1 MSAGTGSSRFRRA
14 LGALFAPSPAPTPEL
29 RSGLAEP
36 EEWLWEALGG
46 RRLLGGERVTVETAL
61 ALDAVYACVALVA
74 GQVAALPLKVF
85 AGAGRERRTLDRDPR
100 YRMLHDA
107 PNPEQAADVWLEQ
120 ATAHLLLWGNA
131 YLEKIRNRDGVV
143 DELWAI
149 RPSRVHPYRDE
160 RGVKRFR
167 VDGVSAEDGSDFG
180 EDRILHVPGLG
191 LDGLAGMSV
200 IGLARQSFG
209 SALARTKHE
218 AHLYENDAT
227 PGGILSVQGEL
238 DPDAAE
244 RIRGQWERLH
254 KGAENRARIAV
265 LEAGATWQQVGMP
278 LEDLQFI
285 DRERFTVGQVARLF
299 GVPPEMVGGESGGSL
314 TYANVE
320 SRGQHFLTFTLN
332 RWLVRLEKGLKR
344 DPDLFPERTV
354 YPEFVRAAMLRTD
367 SRTRW
372 QTYEIGRRIGVYSP
386 NDIRELENLEPRD
399 GGDVYQDTVQGAAG
413 SSSGGEGGDGAGA
426 GEGDGMGDGMSSDG
440 VVVGAANG
448 NGNGGG
454 SR

>member
-14 LGALFAPSPAPTPEL
+14 VGALFSPAPAPTPEL

-36 EEWLWEALGG
+36 EEWLWEALGA
-46 RRLLGGERVTVETAL
+46 RKVLGGERVTVETAL

-74 GQVAALPLKVF
+74 GQVGTLPLKVY
-85 AGAGRERRTLDRDPR
+85 AGAGRERRAMVDDGR
-100 YRMLHDA
+100 YVMLHDA

-120 ATAHLLLWGNA
+120 VTAHLMLWGNA
-131 YLEKIRNRDGVV
+131 YLEKIRDPRTGVV

-149 RPSRVHPYRDE
+149 RPSRVHPYRDSAG
-160 RGVKRFR
+160 RKRFR
-167 VDGVSAEDGSDFG
+167 VDGTAEAEGSDFG
-180 EDRILHVPGLG
+180 EDRILHLPGLG
-191 LDGLAGMSV
+191 LDGLAGLSV

-227 PGGILSVQGEL
+227 PGGVLSVQGEL
-238 DPDAAE
+238 DDDAAD
-244 RIRGQWERLH
+244 RIRAQWERLH
-254 KGAENRARIAV
+254 KGAANRARIAV

-285 DRERFTVGQVARLF
+285 ERERFTVSAIARLF
-299 GVPPEMVGGESGGSL
+299 NVPPEMIGGESGGSL

-354 YPEFVRAAMLRTD
+354 YPEFTRAAMLRTD
-367 SRTRW
+367 ARTRW

-386 NDIRELENLEPRD
+386 NDVRELENEPPRP
-399 GGDVYQDTVQGAAG
+399 GGDVYEDKVQGTAAG
-413 SSSGGEGGDGAGA
+413 SSSGGGGDGAGA
-426 GEGDGMGDGMSSDG
+426 GEGGDGMSAAG
-440 VVVGAANG
+440 VVVGAGANG

-454 SR
+454 SS